1 MAGPHTHEYD
11 LTALLPGPR
20 YCSSCGERVC
30 TAIAEIDGVLEA
42 TCNAE
47 LGALTVTRDP
57 ARLSRAD
64 LDGLVY
70 RIAVEA
76 VGSVAHAAY
85 RLTGLD

>member
-11 LTALLPGPR
+11 LTSLLPGPR

-30 TAIAEIDGVLEA
+30 TAIAEVDGVIEA
-42 TCNAE
+42 TCDAE

-57 ARLSRAD
+57 KQLSRGD
-64 LDGLVY
+64 LDGLVH
-70 RIAVEA
+70 RIALEA
-76 VGSVAHAAY
+76 TDSVAHAAY